1 MTAADHAAHSH
12 THGHGDH
19 GHDHADHS
27 HAPNVSSGNERAV
40 LIGLTLTGAFM
51 IAEVVGGVLSG
62 SLALIA
68 DAGHMLTDTVALF
81 LAWLGF
87 RLGRRPADARRSFGY
102 SRFEVLAGLVNALTL
117 FALVGW
123 IAYEAVQRLF
133 EPHEVLAG
141 PMLVV
146 AVLGLI
152 VNLLVFRIIS
162 RADADH
168 VNIKGALLHVLGD
181 LLGSVG
187 AIIAAAV
194 IWLTGWMP
202 IDPILSVFVSLLI
215 LRSAWALLMRTFNIL
230 MEGAPDGF
238 DAERLQQELTA
249 EVPGLA
255 AIGHLHV
262 WSLSSGQTMA
272 TLEIQLSPEANPAE
286 VTAAVRQKLETGHGV
301 SHATIEID
309 WSGAGLSCHAIRG
322 GQKDQPAPA
331 KPAAASPAAL
341 PVAKQAVSR

>member
-1 MTAADHAAHSH
+1 MPAHSH
-12 THGHGDH
+12 DH
-19 GHDHADHS
+19 AHDHDHSGHS
-27 HAPNVSSGNERAV
+27 HAPQVSAGNERAV
-40 LIGLTLTGAFM
+40 LIGLMLTGTFM
-51 IAEVVGGVLSG
+51 IAEVIGGVLSG

-102 SRFEVLAGLVNALTL
+102 SRLEVLAGLINALTL

-123 IAYEAVQRLF
+123 IAYEAVQRFL

-141 PMLVV
+141 PMFVV
-146 AVLGLI
+146 AVLGLL
-152 VNLLVFRIIS
+152 VNLTVFWVLS

-187 AIIAAAV
+187 AIAAAII

-202 IDPILSVFVSLLI
+202 IDPILSVLVSLLI

-238 DAERLQQELTA
+238 EPDRLQANLA
-249 EVPGLA
+249 AAIPGLA
-255 AIGHLHV
+255 GVGHLHV

-272 TLEIQLSPEANPAE
+272 TLEIRLEPGADPAAI
-286 VTAAVRQKLETGHGV
+286 TQAVRRTLLEDHGV
-301 SHATIEID
+301 NHATIEID
-309 WSGAGLSCHAIRG
+309 WNGQGLTC
-322 GQKDQPAPA
+322 
-331 KPAAASPAAL
+331 
-341 PVAKQAVSR
+341 QARP

>member
-1 MTAADHAAHSH
+1 MSAHTHDHVHDDHA
-12 THGHGDH
+12 
-19 GHDHADHS
+19 GHDQAGHN
-27 HAPNVSSGNERAV
+27 HAPTVSAGNERAV
-40 LIGLTLTGAFM
+40 LIGLLLTGSFM
-51 IAEVVGGVLSG
+51 VAEVVGGYLSG

-102 SRFEVLAGLVNALTL
+102 SRLEVLAGLINAITL

-123 IAYEAVQRLF
+123 IAYEAVQRF
-133 EPHEVLAG
+133 FSPHEVLAG

-146 AVLGLI
+146 AVLGLL
-152 VNLLVFRIIS
+152 VNLLVFRILS
-162 RADADH
+162 GADADH

-187 AIIAAAV
+187 AIVAALV

-202 IDPILSVFVSLLI
+202 IDPILSVLVSLLI
-215 LRSAWALLMRTFNIL
+215 LRSAWVLLMRTFNIL

-238 DAERLQQELTA
+238 DAEKLQHDLVA
-249 EVPGLA
+249 DIAGLLRVS
-255 AIGHLHV
+255 HLHV

-272 TLEIQLSPEANPAE
+272 TLEIHLAPGADAAS
-286 VTAAVRQKLETGHGV
+286 VTDAVRHALLDEHGIT
-301 SHATIEID
+301 HATIEID
-309 WSGAGLSCHAIRG
+309 WIGKGSACPG
-322 GQKDQPAPA
+322 PAPA
-331 KPAAASPAAL
+331 H
-341 PVAKQAVSR
+341 

>member
-1 MTAADHAAHSH
+1 MPAHSH
-12 THGHGDH
+12 DHAHDHNH
-19 GHDHADHS
+19 GHDHDHS
-27 HAPNVSSGNERAV
+27 GHSHTPQVSAGNERAV
-40 LIGLTLTGAFM
+40 LIGLMLTGTFM
-51 IAEVVGGVLSG
+51 IAEVIGGVLSG

-102 SRFEVLAGLVNALTL
+102 SRLEVLAGLINALTL

-123 IAYEAVQRLF
+123 IAYEAVQRFL

-141 PMLVV
+141 PMFVV
-146 AVLGLI
+146 AVLGLL
-152 VNLLVFRIIS
+152 VNLTVFWVLS

-187 AIIAAAV
+187 AIAAAII

-202 IDPILSVFVSLLI
+202 IDPILSVLVSLLI

-238 DAERLQQELTA
+238 EPDRLQADLA
-249 EVPGLA
+249 AAIPGLA
-255 AIGHLHV
+255 GVGHLHV

-272 TLEIQLSPEANPAE
+272 TLEIRLEPGADPAAI
-286 VTAAVRQKLETGHGV
+286 TQAVRRTLLEDHGV
-301 SHATIEID
+301 NHATIEID
-309 WSGAGLSCHAIRG
+309 WNGQGLTC
-322 GQKDQPAPA
+322 
-331 KPAAASPAAL
+331 
-341 PVAKQAVSR
+341 QARP

>member
-1 MTAADHAAHSH
+1 MHLNKDATMPAHTHDHAHDH
-12 THGHGDH
+12 NH
-19 GHDHADHS
+19 GHDHDHSGHS
-27 HAPNVSSGNERAV
+27 HAPKVSAGNERAV
-40 LIGLTLTGAFM
+40 LIGLMLTGTFM

-102 SRFEVLAGLVNALTL
+102 SRLEVLAGLINALTL
-117 FALVGW
+117 FALVVW
-123 IAYEAVQRLF
+123 IAYEAVQRLL

-141 PMLVV
+141 PMFVV
-146 AVLGLI
+146 AVLGLL
-152 VNLLVFRIIS
+152 VNITVFWVLS

-187 AIIAAAV
+187 AIAAAII

-202 IDPILSVFVSLLI
+202 IDPILSVLVSLLI

-238 DAERLQQELTA
+238 EPERLQADLA
-249 EVPGLA
+249 AAIPGLA
-255 AIGHLHV
+255 GVGHLHV

-272 TLEIQLSPEANPAE
+272 TLEIRLEPGADP
-286 VTAAVRQKLETGHGV
+286 AAVTQAVRRALLEEHGV
-301 SHATIEID
+301 NHATIEID
-309 WSGAGLSCHAIRG
+309 WNGQGLTC
-322 GQKDQPAPA
+322 Q
-331 KPAAASPAAL
+331 ASP
-341 PVAKQAVSR
+341 

>member
-1 MTAADHAAHSH
+1 MNVYSYMHLNKDATMPAHSH
-12 THGHGDH
+12 DH
-19 GHDHADHS
+19 AHDHDHSGHS
-27 HAPNVSSGNERAV
+27 HAPQVSAGNERAV
-40 LIGLTLTGAFM
+40 LIGLMLTGTFM
-51 IAEVVGGVLSG
+51 IAEVIGGVLSG

-102 SRFEVLAGLVNALTL
+102 SRLEVLAGLINALTL

-123 IAYEAVQRLF
+123 IAYEAVQRFL

-141 PMLVV
+141 PMFVV
-146 AVLGLI
+146 AVLGLL
-152 VNLLVFRIIS
+152 VNLTVFWVLS

-187 AIIAAAV
+187 AIAAAII

-202 IDPILSVFVSLLI
+202 IDPILSVLVSLLI

-238 DAERLQQELTA
+238 EPDRLQADLA
-249 EVPGLA
+249 AAIPGLA
-255 AIGHLHV
+255 GVGHLHV

-272 TLEIQLSPEANPAE
+272 TLEIRLEPGADPAAI
-286 VTAAVRQKLETGHGV
+286 TQAVRRTLLEDHGV
-301 SHATIEID
+301 NHATIEID
-309 WSGAGLSCHAIRG
+309 WNGEGLTC
-322 GQKDQPAPA
+322 
-331 KPAAASPAAL
+331 
-341 PVAKQAVSR
+341 QARP